1 MDHLDTLRAFVA
13 TAELQ
18 GFAAAA
24 RRLGVS
30 APAVT
35 RAIVALEK
43 RLGVVLLMRTTRSV
57 RLTDAGERFLQDCRR
72 ILADLDEAEAAA
84 AGGQARGWLTV
95 TAPQMFGRLHMAPL
109 VLDFLKAQPQ
119 VQVRT
124 LFADRV
130 VHLLDE
136 GIDVALRIAQLPDS
150 GLTAVPVGA
159 LRRVV
164 VGAPAYLA
172 AHGTPQTPQDLAP
185 HHAIAYAQDGHN
197 PTPWR
202 FRDGQLGEPRINWV
216 TNSNEVAIS
225 AAVAGHG
232 LTRCLIYQA
241 AADLRAGRLRS
252 VLDEHALPAVPV
264 HLVYPAGRRAPAKVR
279 AFIEFAR
286 ERLAAEPVLRG
297 EL

>member
-13 TAELQ
+13 IADLQ

-30 APAVT
+30 PPAVT
-35 RAIVALEK
+35 RAIGALEK
-43 RLGVVLLMRTTRSV
+43 RLGVVLLLRSTRTV
-57 RLTDAGERFLQDCRR
+57 RLSEAGERFLADCRR

-84 AGGQARGWLTV
+84 ANGQARGWLAV
-95 TAPQMFGRLHMAPL
+95 TAPQMFGRLHVAPL
-109 VLDFLKAQPQ
+109 VLDFLRAQPQ

-124 LFADRV
+124 VFADRV

-136 GIDVALRIAQLPDS
+136 RIDVALRIAQLPDS
-150 GLTAVPVGA
+150 GLTALPVGG

-164 VGAPAYLA
+164 VASPDYLA
-172 AHGTPQTPQDLAP
+172 AQGEPRTPQDLAS
-185 HHAIAYAQDGHN
+185 HRAIAYAQDGLN
-197 PTPWR
+197 PSPWR
-202 FRDGQLGEPRINWV
+202 FRDGQLGQPRIDWI
-216 TNSNEVAIS
+216 TNSNEVSIA

-252 VLDEHALPAVPV
+252 VLDEHTLPPVPV

-279 AFIEFAR
+279 AFIDFAR